1 MIKKIIIIIHV
12 LKLFEQ
18 RNQYIL
24 KDIKDNMYIYIYI
37 VKSKELEVKE

>member
-12 LKLFEQ
+12 LTLFEQ